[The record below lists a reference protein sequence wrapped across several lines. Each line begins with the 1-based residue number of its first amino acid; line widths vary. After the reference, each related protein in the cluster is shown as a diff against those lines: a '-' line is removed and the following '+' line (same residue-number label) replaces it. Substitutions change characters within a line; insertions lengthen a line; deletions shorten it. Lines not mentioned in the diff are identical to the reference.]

1 MGPAPATQIIL
12 LYSVLSVSLIGCAG
26 PALRVE
32 ALARERRPTGPCP
45 TIDSS
50 TAPVP
55 DTGKIRI
62 RDGPLRRV
70 PYVNMLIDGYWFWW
84 NDPQDGSIPPRGP
97 DLDPN
102 DVKRVEVL
110 QPAAAAQAYGTC
122 PGIGLIIITTKSKKW
137 RPFAPDSQ

>member
-50 TAPVP
+50 TAAVP
-55 DTGKIRI
+55 DTGMILI
-62 RDGPLRRV
+62 RDGPRPGV
-70 PYVNMLIDGYWFWW
+70 PVSILIDGYWFAW
-84 NDPQDGSIPPRGP
+84 NDSGDGSTPARGP
-97 DLDPN
+97 DLDPS
-102 DVKRVEVL
+102 DVNRVEVVK
-110 QPAAAAQAYGTC
+110 PAAAAQAYGTC
-122 PGIGLIIITTKSKKW
+122 PGVGLIIITTKSKKW